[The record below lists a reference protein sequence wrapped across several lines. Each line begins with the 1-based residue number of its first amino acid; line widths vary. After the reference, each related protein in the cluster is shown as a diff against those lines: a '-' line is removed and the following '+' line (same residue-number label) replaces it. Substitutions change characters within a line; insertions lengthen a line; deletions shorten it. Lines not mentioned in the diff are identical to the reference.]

1 MILPIGSLK
10 AVIGIRYVTFLP
22 QSIGSLELNLMLTV
36 NGLVLGA
43 VMFFSSSWYV
53 NFYFLLFAILLLSG
67 IISLTDIAF
76 YNLSISCLRSAEFPA
91 VP

>member
-36 NGLVLGA
+36 NVLVLGA

-53 NFYFLLFAILLLSG
+53 NFYFLFLFQQPLQFMFLLLSY
-67 IISLTDIAF
+67 DV
-76 YNLSISCLRSAEFPA
+76 SITLGSMQHINYQ
-91 VP
+91 

>member
-36 NGLVLGA
+36 NVLVLGA

-53 NFYFLLFAILLLSG
+53 NFYFLFLFWQPLQFMFFILSYDVS
-67 IISLTDIAF
+67 IIWEAC
-76 YNLSISCLRSAEFPA
+76 SI
-91 VP
+91 

>member
-1 MILPIGSLK
+1 MILPMGSLK

-36 NGLVLGA
+36 NVLVLGA

-53 NFYFLLFAILLLSG
+53 NFYFLFLFRQPLQFMFLLLSY
-67 IISLTDIAF
+67 DV
-76 YNLSISCLRSAEFPA
+76 SITLGNMQHINYQ
-91 VP
+91 

>member
-1 MILPIGSLK
+1 MGSLK

-36 NGLVLGA
+36 NVLVLGA

-53 NFYFLLFAILLLSG
+53 NFYFLFLFRQPLQFMFLLLSY
-67 IISLTDIAF
+67 DV
-76 YNLSISCLRSAEFPA
+76 SITLGNMQHINYQ
-91 VP
+91 